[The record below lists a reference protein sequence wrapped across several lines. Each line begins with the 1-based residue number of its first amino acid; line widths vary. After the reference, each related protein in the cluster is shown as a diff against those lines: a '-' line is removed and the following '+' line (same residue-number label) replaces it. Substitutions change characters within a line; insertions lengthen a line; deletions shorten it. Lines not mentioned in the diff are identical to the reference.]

1 MILSSIRTK
10 TVTVLSC
17 VVHNTLACCAAS
29 RCDNCE
35 LWRKY
40 LHVLSSLLG
49 NTRKTT
55 YIVQHGARRS
65 FIVTSKTMHGLCQHS
80 PSSAAQCGTR
90 ADLDLPA
97 HTVAL
102 GRLQLPA
109 SADLFGVWRRSDRAF
124 RPVGRRM
131 DDAGADPALPALG
144 HIRHRQRAAD
154 RARGRAMVSA
164 VALRTLARR
173 QRIVN
178 GTLSLRSTAHRQKK
192 NPPPCC
198 GPISAGG
205 RNFRGGRG
213 GGRGGDSVDD
223 VASAPTEPSSGN
235 LTDSST
241 FDSGVRQR

>member
-1 MILSSIRTK
+1 MILSSIRIK

-17 VVHNTLACCAAS
+17 VVHNTFACCAAS

-40 LHVLSSLLG
+40 LHALSSLLG

-65 FIVTSKTMHGLCQHS
+65 FIVTSKTMHGLCQHC

-90 ADLDLPA
+90 ADLALPA
-97 HTVAL
+97 HAVAA

-109 SADLFGVWRRSDRAF
+109 FADMFGVWRRGDRTF
-124 RPVGRRM
+124 RIVGRRM
-131 DDAGADPALPALG
+131 DDAGADPALPPLG
-144 HIRHRQRAAD
+144 NVRHRQRAAHD
-154 RARGRAMVSA
+154 TSGCVLVSA
-164 VALRTLARR
+164 VALWTLARS
-173 QRIVN
+173 QRFVN
-178 GTLSLRSTAHRQKK
+178 ATRSLSSAAQRQKK
-192 NPPPCC
+192 NPPCGC

-205 RNFRGGRG
+205 RGLRGRG
-213 GGRGGDSVDD
+213 DGGGASVDD
-223 VASAPTEPSSGN
+223 VASAAGDPSSGN
-235 LTDSST
+235 LTESSK